1 VKEITGGE
9 GVAVVYDSVG
19 RTTLEGSARSLRPRG
34 VLASYGEASG
44 DPEPVPPRRLG
55 DWGSIFLTHPRLP
68 DYTTTRADLLKAA
81 NDLFAMVQ
89 SGKVKNEI
97 SHTYALQDA
106 PQAHADLEAR
116 KTTGSIVL
124 IP

>member
-1 VKEITGGE
+1 M
-9 GVAVVYDSVG
+9 
-19 RTTLEGSARSLRPRG
+19 RSLRRRG

-44 DPEPVPPRRLG
+44 DPEPVPPRKLG
-55 DWGSIFLTHPRLP
+55 HLGSIYLTHPSLP
-68 DYTTTRADLLKAA
+68 DYTATRADLLNTAS
-81 NDLFAMVQ
+81 DLFAMVMT
-89 SGKVKNEI
+89 GKVTIEI
-97 SHTYALQDA
+97 SHTYALHDA